1 LLRQVAEIRD
11 GKRVD
16 VPAEMFE
23 VLSMFSNADL
33 VLVAAYMASLNT
45 PESLLCRNPATKTKK

>member
-1 LLRQVAEIRD
+1 MAEIRD